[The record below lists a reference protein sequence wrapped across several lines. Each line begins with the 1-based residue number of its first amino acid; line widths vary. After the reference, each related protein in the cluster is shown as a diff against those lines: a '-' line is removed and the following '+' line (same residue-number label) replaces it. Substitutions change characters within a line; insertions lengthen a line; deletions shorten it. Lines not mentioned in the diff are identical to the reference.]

1 MAVTLLVYPDLFLTC
16 ITPRQV
22 GAWDLVQADLLKCVC
37 VGAVAGGGL
46 LEFRQELAQE
56 KRRAQTSKTGGVAE
70 REQRLWNQEAEP
82 ERFSEKVRAVGP
94 L

>member
-1 MAVTLLVYPDLFLTC
+1 MSLYL
-16 ITPRQV
+16 
-22 GAWDLVQADLLKCVC
+22 
-37 VGAVAGGGL
+37 
-46 LEFRQELAQE
+46 RQELAQE
-56 KRRAQTSKTGGVAE
+56 KRRAQTTKAGGVAE

>member
-1 MAVTLLVYPDLFLTC
+1 M
-16 ITPRQV
+16 
-22 GAWDLVQADLLKCVC
+22 CVC
-37 VGAVAGGGL
+37 WGGGGGGGDYL
-46 LEFRQELAQE
+46 SLYLRQELAQE
-56 KRRAQTSKTGGVAE
+56 KRRAQTTKAGGVAE